1 MMKTMRRSCAAGLM
15 ALAIAAPGASAQTLK
30 IGLSSEPTAVDPHY
44 HDLTPNNALNRHIYE
59 ALTRTDA
66 DLKIQP
72 SLAVSWSNRD
82 DRTWVF
88 KLREGVKFSNGA
100 PFTADDV
107 IYSFCRIL
115 NNETGI
121 AASFTEPVKK
131 MEKVTK
137 EDDHTL
143 VIVTREPDPLVLS
156 DLAQTFI
163 ISKAAAKV
171 DKVVFDPDSKC
182 GVTASWPTV
191 SQFNDGSLAIGTGP
205 FRLKSYTKGGAIE
218 LVRNDSYWGEKPR
231 WAEIRM
237 TAVTNA
243 GPRLAGLL
251 AGDFDLIEN
260 PAARDLSRI
269 KGNDKFA
276 HVTKAS
282 NRVIYLQLD
291 QREDPPFVRSDKGNP
306 LRDVRVRRAM
316 SMAIDRKAIV
326 QRIMDGAAQP
336 ANQFLSAEMF
346 GAMPDAPDLAYDPQ
360 GAKKLLAEAGYANG
374 FQLTLHATNDR
385 YINDGQIAQA
395 IAQYLSQIGIKTEVD
410 AMTRS
415 IFFSRRAKREFSFAM
430 GGWGST
436 SGEASSFFRNWIVTT
451 DKDAGLGQSN
461 YGAFSDPEFD
471 KLLKEAIKTIDDTK
485 REALLRAA
493 GKRAMELMPHIP
505 IHFESTI
512 WAFRKGIDYKGR
524 ADQQTLAMEIRPR
537 G

>member
-1 MMKTMRRSCAAGLM
+1 MKTMRLGCAAGFV
-15 ALAIAAPGASAQTLK
+15 ALAIAAPGAFAQSLK

-44 HDLTPNNALNRHIYE
+44 HDLTPNNALNHHIYE
-59 ALTRTDA
+59 GLTRSDA

-72 SLAVSWSNRD
+72 RLAVSWSNRD

-88 KLREGVKFSNGA
+88 KLREGVKFANGA

-107 IYSFCRIL
+107 IFSFCRIL

-131 MEKVTK
+131 MEKVIK
-137 EDDHTL
+137 EGDHTL
-143 VIVTREPDPLVLS
+143 VIVTRNADPLLLS

-182 GVTASWPTV
+182 GVTAPWPTV

-205 FRLKSYTKGGAIE
+205 YKLKSYTKGGGIE
-218 LVRNDSYWGEKPR
+218 LVRNDSYWGEKPQ

-237 TAVTNA
+237 AAVPNA

-260 PAARDLSRI
+260 PAARDLGRI

-276 HVTKAS
+276 HVIRPS

-291 QREDPPFVRSDKGNP
+291 QREESPFVRSDKGNP
-306 LRDVRVRRAM
+306 MRDVRVRRAM

-326 QRIMDGAAQP
+326 QRIMDDAAAP
-336 ANQFLSAEMF
+336 ANQFLPGEMF
-346 GAMPDAPDLAYDPQ
+346 GAMPDAPQLPYDPQ
-360 GAKKLLAEAGYANG
+360 GAKKLLAEAGYPNG

-436 SGEASSFFRNWIVTT
+436 SGEASSFFRHWIVTT

-461 YGAFSDPEFD
+461 YGAFSDPVFD
-471 KLLKEAIKTIDDTK
+471 KILIEAIKTIDDAK
-485 REALLRAA
+485 REALLREA

-512 WAFRKGIDYKGR
+512 WAFRKGIEYKGR
-524 ADQQTLAMEIRPR
+524 ADQLTLAMDIR
-537 G
+537 

>member
-1 MMKTMRRSCAAGLM
+1 MRRILGQLAGAA
-15 ALAIAAPGASAQTLK
+15 AIFAIGASGAAAQTLK
-30 IGLSSEPTAVDPHY
+30 LGLSSEPTAIDPHY
-44 HDLTPNNALNRHIYE
+44 HDLTPNNALSRHIYE
-59 ALTRTDA
+59 ALTSTDP
-66 DLKIQP
+66 DLKIRP
-72 SLAVSWSNRD
+72 ALAVSWSNRD

-88 KLREGVKFSNGA
+88 KLRDGVKFSNGA

-107 IYSFCRIL
+107 IYSYCRIL

-131 MEKVTK
+131 MEKVVK

-143 VIVTREPDPLVLS
+143 VIVTKNADPLVLS
-156 DLAQTFI
+156 DLSQTFI
-163 ISKAAAKV
+163 ISRAAAKV

-182 GVTASWPTV
+182 GVTQPWPTV

-205 FRLKSYTKGGAIE
+205 YKLKSYTKGGAIE
-218 LVRNDSYWGEKPR
+218 LVRNDAYWGEKPQ

-237 TAVTNA
+237 TAVPNA

-260 PAARDLSRI
+260 PAARDLGRI

-276 HVTKAS
+276 HVVRAS

-291 QREDPPFVRSDKGNP
+291 QREESPFVRSDKGNP
-306 LRDVRVRRAM
+306 MRDVRVRRAM

-336 ANQFLSAEMF
+336 ANQFLPAEMF
-346 GAMPDAPDLAYDPQ
+346 GAMPDAPELAYDPQ
-360 GAKKLLAEAGYANG
+360 GAKKLMAEAGYPNG
-374 FQLTLHATNDR
+374 FQVTLHATNDR

-395 IAQYLSQIGIKTEVD
+395 VAQYLSQIGIKTEVD

-436 SGEASSFFRNWIVTT
+436 SGEASSFFRHWIVTT
-451 DKDAGLGQSN
+451 DRDAGLGQSN
-461 YGAFSDPEFD
+461 YGAFSDPAFD
-471 KLLKEAIKTIDDTK
+471 KLLIEAIKTIDDGK
-485 REALLRAA
+485 REALLRQA

-505 IHFESTI
+505 LHFESTI
-512 WAFRKGIDYKGR
+512 WAFRKGIEYKGR
-524 ADQQTLAMEIRPR
+524 ADQLTLATDIRQR

>member
-1 MMKTMRRSCAAGLM
+1 MTMTKRLSCAAGLI
-15 ALAIAAPGASAQTLK
+15 ALAIAAPGAFAQSLK

-44 HDLTPNNALNRHIYE
+44 HDLTPNNALNNHIYE
-59 ALTRTDA
+59 GLTRTDA
-66 DLKIQP
+66 DLKIHP
-72 SLAVSWSNRD
+72 SLATSWSNRD

-88 KLREGVKFSNGA
+88 KLRDGVKFSNGA
-100 PFTADDV
+100 PFSADDV

-131 MEKVTK
+131 MAKVTK
-137 EDDHTL
+137 EDEHTV
-143 VIVTREPDPLVLS
+143 VIVTRDPDPLVLN

-171 DKVVFDPDSKC
+171 DKVVFEPETKC
-182 GVTASWPTV
+182 GVTAAWPTV

-205 FRLKSYTKGGAIE
+205 YKLRSYTKGGAIE
-218 LVRNDSYWGEKPR
+218 LTRNDAYWGDKPH

-237 TAVTNA
+237 AAVTNA

-260 PAARDLSRI
+260 PAARDLGRI

-276 HVTKAS
+276 SVVKPS
-282 NRVIYLQLD
+282 NRVIYLQMD

-306 LRDVRVRRAM
+306 LRDVRVRRAI

-326 QRIMDGAAQP
+326 QRIMDGAAAP
-336 ANQFLSAEMF
+336 ANQFLPGEMF
-346 GAMPDAPDLAYDPQ
+346 GAMPDAPELVYDAQ
-360 GAKKLLAEAGYANG
+360 GAKKLLAEAGYPNG

-385 YINDGQIAQA
+385 YVNDGQIAQA

-436 SGEASSFFRNWIVTT
+436 SGEASSFFRHWIATT
-451 DKDAGLGQSN
+451 DKEIGLGQSN
-461 YGAFSDPEFD
+461 YGAFSDTEFD
-471 KLLKEAIKTIDDTK
+471 TLLKEAIKTIDDGK

-512 WAFRKGIDYKGR
+512 WAFRKGIEFKGR
-524 ADQQTLAMEIRPR
+524 ADQMTLATDIR